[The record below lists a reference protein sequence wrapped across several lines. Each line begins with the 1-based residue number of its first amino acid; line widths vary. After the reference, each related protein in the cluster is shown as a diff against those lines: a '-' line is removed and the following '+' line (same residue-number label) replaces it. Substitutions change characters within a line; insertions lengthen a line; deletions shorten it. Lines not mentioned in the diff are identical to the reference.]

1 MRINEL
7 FNTALQ
13 DAQAG
18 HFTAA
23 AWTLGVLLDEPF
35 GAQNSGTMQGLLSV
49 RQASMGGY
57 ASALGALRAAAASK
71 PDDASIA

>member
-23 AWTLGVLLDEPF
+23 AGTLGGLLDEPL
-35 GAQNSGTMQGLLSV
+35 GAQNRGTIQGLLGV
-49 RQASMGGY
+49 VQASMGDY
-57 ASALGALRAAAASK
+57 ESALGALRAAAASK